1 MQINKIIVTIICVA
15 LGSIFIGI
23 LTNKYIVGICL
34 CSVVGILSN
43 VFRIKK

>member
-1 MQINKIIVTIICVA
+1 MQRKKIITTIICIA
-15 LGSIFIGI
+15 LGSIFFGV

-43 VFRIKK
+43 VFRINK